1 MDHKPSALC
10 ATSEPTSDGHAA
22 KTDNPTATRVSGA
35 AAVAPESDGPTDAAS
50 AAAEPKKEYK
60 GTRDEDFYD
69 HDKMASL
76 GEELKRDLFFETRL
90 EVRVHGFF
98 ASRPSMPRRLRR
110 GRSGRR
116 RVTSCWRAAS
126 LRRLSIATGERCITC
141 APAKCPGLVST
152 PVAVAL
158 ADNNRSQVHFDEMQF
173 NYELMEPHRKQVRL
187 PRNLPSVERAS
198 SCVERKSCALYPLAV
213 WQVTAV
219 KLPIHLNIALALI
232 KAGEYREAVEHC
244 TKVHLAAFRRALQSS
259 ASHSQAL
266 SLTRTVTA
274 AGAGV
279 RKRQR

>member
-10 ATSEPTSDGHAA
+10 ATSEPTSDGHAE
-22 KTDNPTATRVSGA
+22 KTDNPTATRASGA
-35 AAVAPESDGPTDAAS
+35 AAMAPESDGPADAAA

-90 EVRVHGFF
+90 EVREHGFF
-98 ASRPSMPRRLRR
+98 ASRPSMPRGLRR

-141 APAKCPGLVST
+141 APAKRPGLVWT
-152 PVAVAL
+152 PVAAAL
-158 ADNNRSQVHFDEMQF
+158 ADNDQSVTGPLRRDAVQLRAHGTPSEASA
-173 NYELMEPHRKQVRL
+173 LAAKLL
-187 PRNLPSVERAS
+187 PLALNVE
-198 SCVERKSCALYPLAV
+198 SCALHPLAV